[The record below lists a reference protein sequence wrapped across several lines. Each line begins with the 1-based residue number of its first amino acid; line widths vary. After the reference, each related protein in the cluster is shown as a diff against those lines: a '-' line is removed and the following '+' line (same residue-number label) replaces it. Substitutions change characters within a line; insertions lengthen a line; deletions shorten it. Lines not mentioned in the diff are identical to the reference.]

1 MEVEAILVV
10 IIHAAPLVAE
20 IVLRAVVETV
30 LIFVRR
36 HVVIIV
42 LVDVFMRVLPHVA
55 ILVLIPD

>member
-1 MEVEAILVV
+1 METILVV
-10 IIHAAPLVAE
+10 IIHAALLVAE

-36 HVVIIV
+36 HVVIIAR
-42 LVDVFMRVLPHVA
+42 VDVLMRVQQHVV

>member
-10 IIHAAPLVAE
+10 IIHAAPLVGE

-36 HVVIIV
+36 HVVIIAR
-42 LVDVFMRVLPHVA
+42 VDVLMRVQQHVV

>member
-1 MEVEAILVV
+1 MVV

-36 HVVIIV
+36 HVVIIAR
-42 LVDVFMRVLPHVA
+42 VDVLMRVLPHVV